1 MRLLAALGA
10 GIFVYMAVGYMTGYA
25 PQIKWRATS
34 KPTDMSKRQLWLI
47 QAGLNISP
55 ARFWLVSIALGLLTL
70 IVTSGISQTFWVAL
84 PPAIVVT
91 FLPHWFYER
100 RRLQRLAAVKNA
112 WPDGLRHLVASVRSG
127 MSLPLALE
135 DLATN
140 GPVALQGALARFP
153 MLARVFGVP
162 AALEAVRDELAD
174 PTTDRVVE
182 VLLVA
187 HERGGAIVPEILH
200 DLGESTTR
208 DLRTV
213 EELRSES
220 LEQRLSARIVFAV
233 PWLVLLLMTARDGP
247 YRTFYRSPGGTIVI
261 FVGAI
266 LSLFG
271 WWAVSRLG
279 REPVEQRVFGATAE
293 VGTK

>member
-1 MRLLAALGA
+1 MRLLAALFA
-10 GIFVYMAVGYMTGYA
+10 AAFVYMAVGYLTGYA
-25 PQIKWRATS
+25 PKLRWRATERS
-34 KPTDMSKRQLWLI
+34 TDMSKRQLWLI

-55 ARFWLVSIALGLLTL
+55 ARFWLVSIALGLLAL
-70 IVTSGISQTFWVAL
+70 GMTSGISQTFWVAL

-112 WPDGLRHLVASVRSG
+112 WPDGLRHLVAAVRSG

-135 DLATN
+135 DLSAN
-140 GPVALQGALARFP
+140 GPTALQEALARFP
-153 MLARVFGVP
+153 TLARVFGVP

-174 PTTDRVVE
+174 PTTDRVIE

-187 HERGGAIVPEILH
+187 HERGGAIVPEILS
-200 DLGESTTR
+200 DLGDSTTR
-208 DLRTV
+208 DLRTI
-213 EELRSES
+213 EELKSES

-233 PWLVLLLMTARDGP
+233 PWLVLLMMTARDGP
-247 YRTFYRSPGGTIVI
+247 YRLFYRSTGGTIVI
-261 FVGAI
+261 FIGAV

-271 WWAVSRLG
+271 WWAVARLG
-279 REPVEQRVFGATAE
+279 REPVEQRVFGASPE
-293 VGTK
+293 VSR